1 MVDKICGIY
10 KITNPSGKIYIG
22 SSVDI
27 DFRKYKYKKLHCK
40 KQPKLY
46 NSFIKYS
53 FDSHNFEIIMECK
66 NEDLFHFERCFQEI
80 YNSIECGLNCV
91 YVNNNEKYKIVSEE
105 TKKKISLANTGRK
118 LTKEQREKI
127 KINSTGRLHSEK
139 SKQIMSTVQRGLNKN
154 GIAVL
159 QYSLEGVFLKEYL
172 NMRTAC
178 REVGNNIC
186 RRHITKCCNGE
197 GLSVKGFM
205 WRFKTENY
213 PLTITSYK
221 NLYNEYRN
229 VRKIIQY
236 DKNLNLINMYMSTL
250 EACTVNNFK
259 KSGLKACLSG
269 RNPTYKGFI
278 WKYA

>member
-1 MVDKICGIY
+1 MSKICGIY
-10 KITNPSGKIYIG
+10 KITSPSSKIYIG

-46 NSFIKYS
+46 NSFMKYS
-53 FDSHNFEIIMECK
+53 FDNHNFEIIMECK
-66 NEDLFHFERCFQEI
+66 KEDLFHFERCFQEI
-80 YNSIECGLNCV
+80 YNSVECGLNCV
-91 YVNNNEKYKIVSEE
+91 YVNTDEKHKIMSEE
-105 TKKKISLANTGRK
+105 TKEKLRLINTGKK
-118 LTKEQREKI
+118 LSKEIVEKI
-127 KINSTGRLHSEK
+127 RVASTGRTHSEK
-139 SKQIMSTVQRGLNKN
+139 SKQLMSRVQRDLNKK

-159 QYSLEGVFLKEYL
+159 QYSLDGVFLKEYL
-172 NMRTAC
+172 NIRTAC
-178 REVGNNIC
+178 REFDNNIC
-186 RRHITKCCNGE
+186 RRHITKCCNGKT
-197 GLSVKGFM
+197 LSVKGFM

-213 PLTITSYK
+213 PLTITPYK
-221 NLYNEYRN
+221 TLYNEYCN

-250 EACTVNNFK
+250 EACTVNNFN

-269 RNPTYKGFI
+269 KNPTYKGYI